1 VGAHYHWG
9 SEVVKDACLASDHG
23 RIVYGLLARGGAT
36 DDGRAIVVCL
46 TETGTALIDRA
57 LVIHARVVHEAL
69 IGKFLEKERAALLQT
84 LSRSGYWPLLA
95 ALQTRP
101 RQQVVDTGGQL
112 AWPLWTPR
120 HDLCD
125 TYLHRTVADSASLDR
140 TPPATAWGPSVG
152 SNGEQSVADAR
163 RLQTARRPWRGV
175 TDMGD
180 AVRAVNSPRD
190 RRSRPGGGV

>member
-1 VGAHYHWG
+1 
-9 SEVVKDACLASDHG
+9 
-23 RIVYGLLARGGAT
+23 VYGLLARGGAT

-120 HDLCD
+120 HDLRD
-125 TYLHRTVADSASLDR
+125 TYCTEPWQTVRPRTALASSAAN
-140 TPPATAWGPSVG
+140 T
-152 SNGEQSVADAR
+152 
-163 RLQTARRPWRGV
+163 RLLRTARLPWRGV

-180 AVRAVNSPRD
+180 ADRVVNSPRD
-190 RRSRPGGGV
+190 RRSRLGGGV